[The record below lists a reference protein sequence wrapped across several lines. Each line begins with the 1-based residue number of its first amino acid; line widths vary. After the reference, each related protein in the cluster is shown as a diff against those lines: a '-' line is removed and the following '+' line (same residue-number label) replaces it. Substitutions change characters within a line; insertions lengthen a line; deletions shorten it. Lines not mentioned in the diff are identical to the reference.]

1 MPSEDNIAK
10 LTQENAELRE
20 EISVLKRRKKFGL
33 VWEDKPEE
41 VVDRCQSE
49 LPVLQEVKKLAIGND
64 DNLQTNLLIEGDNFH
79 ALSVLNYTHAGKI
92 DVIYADPPYNTGAR
106 DWTYNNN
113 YVDENDGYRHSKW
126 LSMMASRLLLAKN
139 LLSNRGVFCVAID
152 HYELFTLGSLCDE
165 IFGERNRLGLITVVH
180 KSEGRQFAKGVN
192 PTNDFMLWYAK
203 DASNAELSTYPR
215 DEKVLAEFDQEDA
228 GGKFRWVDYVR
239 TGGGAPN
246 LRENNPQNWYPV
258 YVSPDL
264 SEISLDHREEWS
276 AVLPV
281 TDAGTE
287 RSWNTSKETFEKN
300 IAAGNVMASNEN
312 GGGLKVFRKLR
323 ARQTIKTHW
332 DCPKYNATRYGTRI
346 LNALLGTDVFSYPKS
361 IYLLLDFLKVTSKKD
376 SIILDFFAGS
386 GTTGHAALLLN
397 KEDGGNRQ
405 YILCTNNENGIARDV
420 CQPRVN
426 AVIKGHPDLPDLTG
440 VPSNLKYYK
449 TDFVPSVPTD
459 SNKYKLTVRATEM
472 LCVRENTFIECR
484 VTKTYKIYR
493 NQNRY
498 TGIIYDSAVIERFKR
513 VIAKIDGVFNVYV
526 FSFGDD
532 DFAED
537 FADMYGKVNSKPIPE
552 GILATYR
559 SVFRKR
565 PPR

>member
-92 DVIYADPPYNTGAR
+92 DVIYIDPPYNTGAK
-106 DWTYNNN
+106 DWKYNND
-113 YVDENDGYRHSKW
+113 YVDKADGYRHSKW
-126 LSMMASRLLLAKN
+126 LSMMASRLDLAKN
-139 LLSNRGVFCVAID
+139 LLSENGFICVAID
-152 HYELFTLGSLCDE
+152 HNELFTLGCLLDD
-165 IFGERNRLGLITVVH
+165 IFGEDKRLGVVTVVH
-180 KSEGRQFAKGVN
+180 QLRGGNMDKNFSTSNEFVLVYSRDNGAKIQNAVIDPEKQKKFNLEDSKSKYYLKNCIVVQGG
-192 PTNDFMLWYAK
+192 
-203 DASNAELSTYPR
+203 
-215 DEKVLAEFDQEDA
+215 A
-228 GGKFRWVDYVR
+228 GGVTRQDKPNYWYPIYVSENLKHVSLQEKRGYEAVYPIARRELTWVTKADTFMQRWKEGEIVIKREGTKINIYRKFREQQIITTCW
-239 TGGGAPN
+239 
-246 LRENNPQNWYPV
+246 
-258 YVSPDL
+258 
-264 SEISLDHREEWS
+264 
-276 AVLPV
+276 
-281 TDAGTE
+281 
-287 RSWNTSKETFEKN
+287 
-300 IAAGNVMASNEN
+300 IA
-312 GGGLKVFRKLR
+312 
-323 ARQTIKTHW
+323 
-332 DCPKYNATRYGTRI
+332 PKYNATSHGT
-346 LNALLGTDVFSYPKS
+346 LLLEKIIGKGKFNYPKS
-361 IYLLLDFLKVTSKKD
+361 VWAVLDFLKITSKKD

-386 GTTGHAALLLN
+386 GTTGHAVSLLN

-420 CQPRVN
+420 CQPRVK

-493 NQNRY
+493 SQNRY
-498 TGIIYDSAVIERFKR
+498 TGIIYDAAVIERFKR
-513 VIAKIDGVFNVYV
+513 VIARIDGVFNVYV
-526 FSFGDD
+526 FSFGDH
-532 DFAED
+532 DFAEE
-537 FADMYGKVNSKPIPE
+537 FADMHGKVNSQPIPE
-552 GILATYR
+552 GILETYR
-559 SVFRKR
+559 SVFTKGS
-565 PPR
+565 PR